1 MVDAEKIVLS
11 LVDFYGLKLDRNHI
25 KNVIDEVRKLNL
37 SEEAS
42 YTVAKNLLDIG
53 ESYFFRD
60 SPTWQAIDRILSSFK
75 SVKMLSLGC
84 SEGEEVYTFSFVAKK
99 WTEPYML
106 GIDACEERINIARV
120 GMYDRW
126 KLRKVKESDINIY
139 FNKVGNRYAVKDLYK
154 ENAHFFAENITNFES
169 KDRFDFI
176 FVRRV
181 LIYLR
186 REILSEVIRKIHR
199 LLSDDGYVVLGR
211 GEIYE
216 EMLEV
221 FEPVKVM
228 DSIFWRKKSPKAKI
242 DYEDEINFFEN
253 YIIKTSKDY
262 VNMVKQLINGRMY
275 EEALIWIENAYDF
288 GVESKEIVN
297 YHITALLNLNRDDEA
312 RKVLKKALLLNP
324 NDQFLNSI
332 AKVIL

>member
-1 MVDAEKIVLS
+1 MAYAEKIVLS
-11 LVDFYGLKLDRNHI
+11 LVDYYGLDLDKNHI

-60 SPTWQAIDRILSSFK
+60 FQTWQAIDRILPSFK

-99 WTEPYML
+99 WTEPYMI
-106 GIDACEERINIARV
+106 GMDACEERINVARA
-120 GMYDRW
+120 GIYDKW
-126 KLRKVKESDINIY
+126 KLRKVKERDVDTYFDKIND
-139 FNKVGNRYAVKDLYK
+139 KYAVKDIYK
-154 ENAHFFAENITNFES
+154 ENTYFLADNIMNFKS
-169 KDRFDFI
+169 KNKFDFI

-186 REILSEVIRKIHR
+186 KSILSEVIRKIR
-199 LLSDDGYVVLGR
+199 ELLNDDGYVVLGR
-211 GEIYE
+211 GEVYE
-216 EMLEV
+216 EILED
-221 FEPVKVM
+221 FEPVKIA
-228 DSIFWRKKSPKAKI
+228 DSILWRKKSAKDKADLK
-242 DYEDEINFFEN
+242 EEINLFED
-253 YIIKTSKDY
+253 YIIKTSRDY
-262 VNMVKQLINGRMY
+262 VNVVKELINNKMY

-288 GVESKEIVN
+288 GVESKELVN
-297 YHITALLNLNRDDEA
+297 YHITALLNLGRDDEA
-312 RKVLKKALLLNP
+312 RKILKKALLLNP
-324 NDQFLNSI
+324 DDQFLNSI